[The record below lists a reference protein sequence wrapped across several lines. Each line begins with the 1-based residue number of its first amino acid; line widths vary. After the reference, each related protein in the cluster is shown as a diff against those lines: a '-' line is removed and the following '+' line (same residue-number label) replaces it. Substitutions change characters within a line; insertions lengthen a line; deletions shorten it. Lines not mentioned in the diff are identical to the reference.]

1 MTHWPTSGTL
11 STILRGEG
19 VAVLMMAQQGSW
31 DWPAPQEISLG
42 CEPGT
47 EVGDR
52 LPPRFP
58 QPPAKPGEASLERSA
73 PLWNKHTDEQDQCQG
88 RSPKGPST
96 EGSSGSCQ
104 EPPPC
109 SSCSSCSV
117 SASGTFCGPACSSLL
132 EMGEQAENSEITAP
146 SIQTQAPHRRH
157 VHGLGEKPS
166 PAPWPVRDAHPPR
179 AMGLSVTWEGRDSFI
194 GLTEAPGLPLG
205 GGGATETT
213 APRTAHV
220 T

>member
-19 VAVLMMAQQGSW
+19 TAVLMMAQQGSW

-96 EGSSGSCQ
+96 LGKLWVLSGAL
-104 EPPPC
+104 P
-109 SSCSSCSV
+109 
-117 SASGTFCGPACSSLL
+117 
-132 EMGEQAENSEITAP
+132 
-146 SIQTQAPHRRH
+146 
-157 VHGLGEKPS
+157 
-166 PAPWPVRDAHPPR
+166 PAPPALPALCLPQGPFVGRLAPPSWKWENRLKIVRLLPPAFR
-179 AMGLSVTWEGRDSFI
+179 PKHHTGATCTAWERS
-194 GLTEAPGLPLG
+194 LPQRPGLCG
-205 GGGATETT
+205 M
-213 APRTAHV
+213 RTLREPWACLSPGKDG
-220 T
+220 TRS